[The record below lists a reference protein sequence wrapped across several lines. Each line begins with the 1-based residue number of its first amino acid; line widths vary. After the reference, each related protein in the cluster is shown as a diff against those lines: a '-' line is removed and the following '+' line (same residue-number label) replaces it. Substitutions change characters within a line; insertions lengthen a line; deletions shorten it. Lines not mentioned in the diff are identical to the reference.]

1 MDAACASSGV
11 AVHLGRQA
19 IANGESTIAI
29 VGGVN
34 VLCSPALFVM
44 LSKAGALS
52 PDGVCLSFD
61 DAACGYAR
69 GEGGAILV
77 LKRLSN
83 AIVDNDNILAVL
95 KGSAVAQDG
104 KTMGIMAPNSKAQE
118 LVARQ
123 ALERCG
129 VDPLDVGFIEAHATS
144 TSLGDPTEVSAI
156 ASVYGRGRPA
166 DAPALIGSI
175 KPNVGHLEAAAG
187 AISMVKAV
195 MAVDKGE
202 LAPQARLKKL
212 NSRIDW
218 KNSGLQVVR
227 DRAEWKEPEGV
238 PRRAAVCSY
247 GYGGTVSHAVIEE
260 YQRPTTNGH
269 ANGHAG
275 SSESEATGVVTLAIS
290 APQEKRLSTQ
300 ATVLADWLSGAGKDE
315 DLKAIAATLALR
327 RAPHTYR
334 ATFVVS
340 SHHQAIDALRN
351 FAHGS
356 STEWAASGRILD
368 AYPSQGHVV
377 WVFSGHG
384 AQWPAMGKELLRY
397 ADFSQIVSS
406 LDQIVQK
413 ECGYSA
419 VEALETGEIGGSDR
433 IQVLTYLVQIGLS
446 QVLRSKCLEPQAVIG
461 HSVGE
466 IAASVVAGCL
476 TPREG
481 ALIVTRRAAL
491 YEQVK
496 GLGGMALVGLP
507 FSTVA
512 EELGGCR
519 EVVPAIDSSP
529 NSCVVSGES
538 VPVLNYVADLKA
550 RGVKTFKVNT
560 DIAFHSP
567 MLEKLAEPLAQ
578 VLAKELNPRKPVIPL
593 YSTSQPPRSDSA
605 RDVAY
610 WINNMISPVWL
621 TSAVNAAADDGFRV
635 FLEISAHPIVTHSIN
650 ETLDQRED
658 VDEFVTIGTMKRES
672 PTEKSIQHAIAQ
684 LWAKGSP
691 VDLRAQHGHRAWS
704 TAVPGTPW
712 VHKRHWREVET
723 GPIGGGAATHDVDK
737 HTVLGQRTSIAG
749 TEGSIVYTTK
759 LNHQNKPYPRTHPL
773 DGTEIIPAGVYC
785 NTFHHATGATVLDD
799 VKLRVPV
806 SMSSETREVQV
817 IIDGQNIRLA
827 SRLEQKA
834 GDCPADQPELPWIE
848 HSSARW
854 SRPDNPPTEPV
865 YDIPAIK
872 KRIGTVLGNGFAWEY
887 LQKIGVSGIAFPW
900 QVAEHYGN
908 EKEMMVRVDMDPD
921 SDSMP
926 WDPYS
931 WGPLLDAATSVG
943 STIFFNEARMRIVSQ
958 IDRVLILSSDPRPKI
973 AYLYVEEASD
983 SISPAA
989 HITVLTEQGEM
1000 IAKFQALRFS
1010 DVEGATGI
1018 SGSVESLVHQL
1029 AWVPPKLSEKP
1040 TSISR
1045 VVLVSEDPAI
1055 LEQYAG
1061 QVQGKFGEVIQATRS
1076 EDLNR
1081 PEVLSAIR
1089 EKTSAVLYLPCKVKD
1104 LDDVPAATHRFVWEA
1119 VSIIKHLVASSAAS
1133 KLYIITDEVYKG
1145 QTPTALAH
1153 GALYGLARIAAE
1165 EHPDNWG
1172 SLIDNEGGTFPTLAL
1187 RYVRGEP
1194 VIRMD
1199 DGVPRIGRL
1208 RPLSREQRHGKEST
1222 KTLLPKPEGT
1232 YIVTGGLG
1240 DLGREVLEFLV
1251 EKKARRIVVIS
1262 RSGLPARSQWD
1273 SGHLSENTRLAIAK
1287 VRKLEQAGAWIH
1299 TMSLDIGASDA
1310 HERLLA
1316 ELDRLSLPPVLGVV
1330 HAAGIMENDFIQ
1342 NATAESFAKVFSPK
1356 VSGSL
1361 ALHRAFPP
1369 GTLDFFVLFSSTGQ
1383 LVGTA
1388 GQASYGAAN
1397 SFLNFLATH
1406 RRARGDNAVA
1416 FQWTAWRGLGL
1427 ATCTDASTLEAEL
1440 VSKGITDISV
1450 EEGFRAW
1457 EHVGGYDVDHGVV
1470 TRIRAYDQRE
1480 KVPLALIEEVAP
1492 RRFTS
1497 VGGGAAGEQP
1507 ESAGAAAASRP
1518 ASGPELKEWLNLRI
1532 RECLAAVMMGE
1543 ADEIDPRAP
1552 VADLGVDS
1560 VMTVVLSQQLQAAM
1574 GIKVPVTLTW
1584 NHPTVLHMVDWFHAK
1599 LTENV

>member
-1 MDAACASSGV
+1 M

-19 IANGESTIAI
+19 IASGESTIAI

-69 GEGGAILV
+69 GEGGAVLI
-77 LKRLSN
+77 LKRLSD

-123 ALERCG
+123 ALERSG
-129 VDPLDVGFIEAHATS
+129 VDPLEVNFIEAHATS
-144 TSLGDPTEVSAI
+144 TALGDPTEISAI

-187 AISMVKAV
+187 AISMAKAV
-195 MAVDKGE
+195 MAVNKGE
-202 LAPQARLKKL
+202 LAPQARLNKL

-218 KNSGLQVVR
+218 ENSGLQVVR
-227 DRAEWKEPEGV
+227 ERTKWTEPEGV

-247 GYGGTVSHAVIEE
+247 GYGGTVSHAVIEQ
-260 YQRPTTNGH
+260 YQHPTTNGH
-269 ANGHAG
+269 AD
-275 SSESEATGVVTLAIS
+275 SSEKNEPGVVTLAIS
-290 APQEKRLSTQ
+290 APQEKRLYTQ

-334 ATFVVS
+334 ATFLAA
-340 SHHQAIDALRN
+340 SHQEAIEALRS
-351 FAHGS
+351 FAQEK
-356 STEWAASGRILD
+356 STEWTARGRILD

-384 AQWPAMGKELLRY
+384 AQWPAMGKELLQYVEFR
-397 ADFSQIVSS
+397 QIVSS
-406 LDQIVQK
+406 LDEIVQK

-419 VEALETGEIGGSDR
+419 VKALETGDIGESDR
-433 IQVLTYLVQIGLS
+433 IQVLTYLVQVGLS
-446 QVLRSKCLEPQAVIG
+446 QVLKSKGLEPQAVIG

-481 ALIVTRRAAL
+481 ALIVTRRASL
-491 YEQVK
+491 YAQVK
-496 GLGGMALVGLP
+496 GLGGMALVSLP
-507 FSTVA
+507 FSKVA
-512 EELGGCR
+512 EELEGR
-519 EVVPAIDSSP
+519 RDVVPAIDSSP

-538 VPVLNYVADLKA
+538 IHLLKYVEDLKA

-560 DIAFHSP
+560 DIAFHCP

-578 VLAKELNPRKPVIPL
+578 ALAEELNPRKPLIPI
-593 YSTSQPPRSDSA
+593 YSTSKTPRSDSP
-605 RDVAY
+605 RDVPY
-610 WINNMISPVWL
+610 WVNNMISPVWL

-635 FLEISAHPIVTHSIN
+635 FVEISSHPIVTHSII
-650 ETLDQRED
+650 ETLDQRKD
-658 VDEFVTIGTMKRES
+658 VDEFVTIGTMKREA
-672 PTEKSIQHAIAQ
+672 PTEKTIQHAIAQ
-684 LWAKGSP
+684 LWTRGSP
-691 VDLRAQHGHRAWS
+691 VDFKAQFGGNIWS
-704 TAVPGTPW
+704 TNIPGTPW

-723 GPIGGGAATHDVDK
+723 GPIGGDAATHDVDK
-737 HTVLGQRTSIAG
+737 HTVLGQRTCIAG
-749 TEGSIVYTTK
+749 KEGNIVYTTK
-759 LNHQNKPYPRTHPL
+759 LNDQNKPYPRTHPL

-785 NTFHHATGATVLDD
+785 NTFHHATGATVLDE

-806 SMSSETREVQV
+806 SMSSETREVQ
-817 IIDGQNIRLA
+817 IIVEGQDIKVA
-827 SRLEQKA
+827 SRLEQKSS
-834 GDCPADQPELPWIE
+834 DDSADQPDLPWVD

-854 SRPDNPPTEPV
+854 SKPDILPSEPI
-865 YDIPAIK
+865 YDIAGIK
-872 KRIGTVLGNGFAWEY
+872 KRIGTILGNGFAWEY

-900 QVAEHYGN
+900 QVVEHYGN
-908 EKEMMVRVDMDPD
+908 EKEMMVRVDMNPD
-921 SDSMP
+921 SNSMP

-973 AYLYVEEASD
+973 AYLYIEEASD

-989 HITVLTEQGEM
+989 HVTVLTEQGEM

-1029 AWVPPKLSEKP
+1029 AWIPPKLSEKP
-1040 TSISR
+1040 MSLTT
-1045 VVLVSEDPAI
+1045 VVLVCEDPAI

-1061 QVQGKFGEVIQATRS
+1061 QIQGRFGEVIQAAGS
-1076 EDLNR
+1076 KDLNR
-1081 PEVLSAIR
+1081 PEVLLAISKK
-1089 EKTSAVLYLPCKVKD
+1089 ETAVLYLPYDVKD
-1104 LDDVPAATHRFVWEA
+1104 LDDVPEATHRFVWEA
-1119 VSIIKHLVASSAAS
+1119 VSMIKLLATSSAAA
-1133 KLYIITDEVYKG
+1133 KLYIITDQVYKG
-1145 QTPTALAH
+1145 QSPTALAH
-1153 GALYGLARIAAE
+1153 GALYGLARITAE

-1172 SLIDNEGGTFPTLAL
+1172 ALIDNEGGCFPTLAL
-1187 RYVRGEP
+1187 KYVRGEQ

-1199 DGVPRIGRL
+1199 DGVPRVGRL
-1208 RPLSREQRHGKEST
+1208 RPLSREQRYSKDST

-1232 YIVTGGLG
+1232 YVVTGGLG

-1262 RSGLPARSQWD
+1262 RSGLPARKEWD
-1273 SGHLSENTRLAIAK
+1273 SEDLSENTRLAIAT

-1299 TMSLDIGASDA
+1299 AMALDIGASDA
-1310 HERLLA
+1310 HEKLLE
-1316 ELDRLSLPPVLGVV
+1316 ELDRLSLPPVLGVI
-1330 HAAGIMENDFIQ
+1330 HAAGIMENNFIR
-1342 NATAESFAKVFSPK
+1342 NTTAQSFANVFAPK

-1361 ALHRAFPP
+1361 TLHKAFPP

-1388 GQASYGAAN
+1388 GQSSYGSAN
-1397 SFLNFLATH
+1397 SFLDALATY
-1406 RRARGDNAVA
+1406 RRAHGDNAVA

-1427 ATCTDASTLEAEL
+1427 AMCTDSSTLETEL
-1440 VSKGITDISV
+1440 VSKGITDITI

-1457 EHVGGYDVDHGVV
+1457 EHVSKYDVDHGVV
-1470 TRIRAYDQRE
+1470 TRIRTYDQGE

-1497 VGGGAAGEQP
+1497 VGNVAEEQP
-1507 ESAGAAAASRP
+1507 ESGKATASRP
-1518 ASGPELKEWLNLRI
+1518 APGPELKEWLNVRI
-1532 RECLAAVMMGE
+1532 RECLAAVTKGE
-1543 ADEIDPRAP
+1543 VDEIDPRAP
-1552 VADLGVDS
+1552 MADLGVDS
-1560 VMTVVLSQQLQAAM
+1560 VMTVVLSQELQAAM

-1584 NHPTVLHMVDWFHAK
+1584 NHPTVLHMVDWFYDK
-1599 LTENV
+1599 LTENA

>member
-1 MDAACASSGV
+1 M

-19 IANGESTIAI
+19 IASGESTIAI

-69 GEGGAILV
+69 GEGGAVLI

-83 AIVDNDNILAVL
+83 AIADNDNILAVL

-104 KTMGIMAPNSKAQE
+104 KTKGIMAPNSKAQE

-123 ALERCG
+123 ALARSE
-129 VDPLDVGFIEAHATS
+129 VDPLEVSFIEAHATS

-156 ASVYGRGRPA
+156 ASVYGKGRPA

-187 AISMVKAV
+187 AISMVKAI
-195 MAVDKGE
+195 MAVNKGE
-202 LAPQARLKKL
+202 LAPQARLNKL
-212 NSRIDW
+212 NTRIDW

-227 DRAEWKEPEGV
+227 ERAKWTEPEGV

-247 GYGGTVSHAVIEE
+247 GYGGTVSHAVIEQ
-260 YQRPTTNGH
+260 YQSEALLNGH
-269 ANGHAG
+269 ADAPKNK
-275 SSESEATGVVTLAIS
+275 EPGVVTLTIS

-300 ATVLADWLSGAGKDE
+300 ATALGDWLSGPGKDE

-334 ATFVVS
+334 ATFVAA
-340 SHHQAIDALRN
+340 SHQEAIDALRS
-351 FAHGS
+351 FAEGK
-356 STEWAASGRILD
+356 STEGTACGRILD
-368 AYPSQGHVV
+368 AHPSQGHVV

-397 ADFSQIVSS
+397 AEFSQIISS
-406 LDQIVQK
+406 LDPIVQK

-419 VEALETGEIGGSDR
+419 VEALETGDIGESDR

-446 QVLRSKCLEPQAVIG
+446 QVLRSKGLEPQAVIG

-481 ALIVTRRAAL
+481 ALIVTRRATL
-491 YEQVK
+491 YAQVK
-496 GLGGMALVGLP
+496 GLGGMALVSLP

-512 EELGGCR
+512 EELKGSR
-519 EVVPAIDSSP
+519 EVVPTIDSSP

-538 VPVLNYVADLKA
+538 GPLANYLADLKA

-560 DIAFHSP
+560 DIAFHCP

-578 VLAKELNPRKPVIPL
+578 ALAEELAPRKPLIPL
-593 YSTSQPPRSDSA
+593 YSTSKTPRSDSP

-610 WINNMISPVWL
+610 WVDNMISPVWL
-621 TSAVNAAADDGFRV
+621 TSAVNAAADDGLRV
-635 FLEISAHPIVTHSIN
+635 FVEISAHPIVTHSIN
-650 ETLDQRED
+650 ETLGQRED
-658 VDEFVTIGTMKRES
+658 VDEFVTIGTMKREA
-672 PTEKSIQHAIAQ
+672 PAEKSIQHAIAQ
-684 LWAKGSP
+684 LWTRGSP
-691 VDLRAQHGHRAWS
+691 VDFEAQFGRKTWS
-704 TAVPGTPW
+704 KTVPGTPW
-712 VHKRHWREVET
+712 VHKRHWREVEA
-723 GPIGGGAATHDVDK
+723 GPIGGGAASHDVDK

-749 TEGSIVYTTK
+749 TEGNIVYTTK
-759 LNHQNKPYPRTHPL
+759 LNDQNKPYPRTHPL

-785 NTFHHATGATVLDD
+785 NTFHHATGATVLDE

-806 SMSSETREVQV
+806 SMSSETREVQ
-817 IIDGQNIRLA
+817 IIVEGQNIRVA
-827 SRLEQKA
+827 SRMEQKTNDA
-834 GDCPADQPELPWIE
+834 SADQPELPWIE

-854 SRPDNPPTEPV
+854 SKPENPPTEPI
-865 YDIPAIK
+865 YDIPGIK

-900 QVAEHYGN
+900 QVVEHYGN

-973 AYLYVEEASD
+973 AYLYIEEASD
-983 SISPAA
+983 PISPAA
-989 HITVLTEQGEM
+989 HVTVLTEQGEM
-1000 IAKFQALRFS
+1000 IAKFQAMRFS

-1029 AWVPPKLSEKP
+1029 AWIPPKLSEKP
-1040 TSISR
+1040 TSLSR
-1045 VVLVSEDPAI
+1045 VVLVCEDPAI

-1061 QVQGKFGEVIQATRS
+1061 QIQGRYEEVIQAASTK
-1076 EDLNR
+1076 DLNR
-1081 PEVLSAIR
+1081 PEVLLALSKKGSAI
-1089 EKTSAVLYLPCKVKD
+1089 VYLPCEVKD
-1104 LDDVPAATHRFVWEA
+1104 LDDVPEATHRFVWEA
-1119 VSIIKHLVASSAAS
+1119 ISMIKLLVASSAAA
-1133 KLYIITDEVYKG
+1133 KLYIITNQVYKG
-1145 QTPTALAH
+1145 QSPTSLAH
-1153 GALYGLARIAAE
+1153 GALYGLARITAE

-1172 SLIDNEGGTFPTLAL
+1172 ALIDNEGGSFPTLAL
-1187 RYVRGEP
+1187 KYVRGDQ
-1194 VIRMD
+1194 VVRMD
-1199 DGVPRIGRL
+1199 DGVPRVGRL
-1208 RPLSREQRHGKEST
+1208 RPLSREQRHSKESP

-1232 YIVTGGLG
+1232 YIVTGGFG

-1262 RSGLPARSQWD
+1262 RSGLPARKEWD
-1273 SGHLSENTRLAIAK
+1273 SENLSENTRLAIAK
-1287 VRKLEQAGAWIH
+1287 IRKLEQAGAWIH
-1299 TMSLDIGASDA
+1299 AMALDIGASNA
-1310 HERLLA
+1310 HEKLLA
-1316 ELDRLSLPPVLGVV
+1316 ELDRLSLPRVLGVI

-1342 NATAESFAKVFSPK
+1342 NATAESFANVFAPK

-1361 ALHRAFPP
+1361 TLHKAFPP

-1388 GQASYGAAN
+1388 GQSSYGSAN
-1397 SFLNFLATH
+1397 SFLDTLATH
-1406 RRARGDNAVA
+1406 RRAQGDNAVA

-1427 ATCTDASTLEAEL
+1427 ATCTDSSTLEAEL
-1440 VSKGITDISV
+1440 VSKGITDITI

-1457 EHVGGYDVDHGVV
+1457 EHVSKHDVDHGVV
-1470 TRIRAYDQRE
+1470 TRIRTYDQGE
-1480 KVPLALIEEVAP
+1480 KVPLTLIEEVAP

-1497 VGGGAAGEQP
+1497 VGNVAEEQP
-1507 ESAGAAAASRP
+1507 ESRGAAASRP
-1518 ASGPELKEWLNLRI
+1518 TSGPELKEWLNVAI

-1560 VMTVVLSQQLQAAM
+1560 VMTVVLSQKLQAAM

-1584 NHPTVLHMVDWFHAK
+1584 NHPTVLHMVDWFYAK

>member
-19 IANGESTIAI
+19 IASGESAIAI

-34 VLCSPALFVM
+34 VLYSPALFVM
-44 LSKAGALS
+44 LSRAGALS

-69 GEGGAILV
+69 GEGGAVLI
-77 LKRLSN
+77 LKRLTN

-104 KTMGIMAPNSKAQE
+104 KTKGIMAPNSKAQE

-123 ALERCG
+123 ALARSG
-129 VDPLDVGFIEAHATS
+129 LDALAVSFIEAHATS
-144 TSLGDPTEVSAI
+144 TALGDPTEVSAI

-175 KPNVGHLEAAAG
+175 KPNIGHLEAAAG

-195 MAVDKGE
+195 MAVNKGE
-202 LAPQARLKKL
+202 LAPQARLNKL

-218 KNSGLQVVR
+218 ENSGLQVVR
-227 DRAEWKEPEGV
+227 ERTKWTEPEGV

-247 GYGGTVSHAVIEE
+247 GYGGTVSHAVVEQ
-260 YQRPTTNGH
+260 YQRSATKE
-269 ANGHAG
+269 HAG
-275 SSESEATGVVTLAIS
+275 AFMKQEPGIVTLAIS
-290 APQEKRLSTQ
+290 APQEKRLATQ
-300 ATVLADWLSGAGKDE
+300 ATILADWLSGAGKDK
-315 DLKAIAATLALR
+315 DLRAIAATMGLR
-327 RAPHTYR
+327 RAHHTYR
-334 ATFVVS
+334 ATFVVT
-340 SHHQAIDALRN
+340 SHHDAIHALRS
-351 FAHGS
+351 FAQGNP
-356 STEWAASGRILD
+356 TEWAAHGRILD
-368 AYPSQGHVV
+368 TYPSQSHGV

-384 AQWPAMGKELLRY
+384 AQWPDMGKELLRCVE
-397 ADFSQIVSS
+397 FRQIVTS
-406 LDQIVQK
+406 LDKIVQE

-419 VEALETGEIGGSDR
+419 VKALETGDIGESDR

-446 QVLRSKCLEPQAVIG
+446 QVLRSKGLEPRAVIG

-481 ALIVTRRAAL
+481 ALIVTRRATL
-491 YEQVK
+491 YAQVK

-512 EELGGCR
+512 KELEGCGD
-519 EVVPAIDSSP
+519 VVPAIDSSP
-529 NSCVVSGES
+529 NSCVISGES
-538 VPVLNYVADLKA
+538 MPLLQYVANLKA

-567 MLEKLAEPLAQ
+567 MLKILAEPLAQ
-578 VLAKELNPRKPVIPL
+578 VLAEELHPQKPLVPL
-593 YSTSQPPRSDSA
+593 YSTSTTPRCDSP
-605 RDVAY
+605 RDVGY

-621 TSAVNAAADDGFRV
+621 TSAINAAADDGFRSFV
-635 FLEISAHPIVTHSIN
+635 EVSGHPIVTHSIN

-658 VDEFVTIGTMKRES
+658 VDEFLTMGTMKREA

-684 LWAKGSP
+684 LWTRGGA
-691 VDLRAQHGHRAWS
+691 VDFKAQFGCDLWS
-704 TAVPGTPW
+704 TTVPGTPW
-712 VHKRHWREVET
+712 AHKRHWREVET
-723 GPIGGGAATHDVDK
+723 GPISGEAALHDVDK
-737 HTVLGQRTSIAG
+737 HTVLGQRICIAG
-749 TEGSIVYTTK
+749 TEGTILYTTK
-759 LNHQNKPYPRTHPL
+759 LNDKNKPYPQTHPL

-785 NTFHHATGATVLDD
+785 NTFHHATAATVLEE

-806 SMSSETREVQV
+806 SMSSETREVQ
-817 IIDGQNIRLA
+817 IIVEGQHIKVA
-827 SRLEQKA
+827 SRLEKERN
-834 GDCPADQPELPWIE
+834 DTSADQLETPWIE

-854 SRPDNPPTEPV
+854 STPENLPTENM
-865 YDIPAIK
+865 YDIPGIK
-872 KRIGTVLGNGFAWEY
+872 KRIGTILGNGFAWEY

-900 QVAEHYGN
+900 QVVEHYGN
-908 EKEMMVRVDMDPD
+908 DKEMMVRVDMNPD
-921 SDSMP
+921 SNSMP

-958 IDRVLILSSDPRPKI
+958 IDRVLILSNDPRPKV

-989 HITVLTEQGEM
+989 HVTVLTEQGMM

-1029 AWVPPKLSEKP
+1029 AWIPPKLSEKP
-1040 TSISR
+1040 TSFSR
-1045 VVLVSEDPAI
+1045 LVLICKDPAT
-1055 LEQYAG
+1055 LAQYAG
-1061 QVQGKFGEVIQATRS
+1061 QIQELFGEVIQVACA

-1081 PEVLSAIR
+1081 PDVLLAIK
-1089 EKTSAVLYLPCKVKD
+1089 EKNLAVVYLPCKVED
-1104 LDDVPAATHRFVWEA
+1104 LDDVPEATHRFVWEA
-1119 VSIIKHLVASSAAS
+1119 VCTIKLLVASSAAA
-1133 KLYIITDEVYKG
+1133 KLYIITDQVYKG
-1145 QTPTALAH
+1145 QSPTALAH
-1153 GALYGLARIAAE
+1153 AALHGLARITAE

-1172 SLIDNEGGTFPTLAL
+1172 ALVDDEGGHFPMLAL
-1187 RYVRGEP
+1187 KYVRGEP

-1199 DGVPRIGRL
+1199 DGVPRVGRL
-1208 RPLSREQRHGKEST
+1208 RPLCREQRHSKNSPT
-1222 KTLLPKPEGT
+1222 TLLPKPEGT
-1232 YIVTGGLG
+1232 YVVTGGLG

-1251 EKKARRIVVIS
+1251 KKKARRIVVIS
-1262 RSGLPARSQWD
+1262 RTGLPAREDWD
-1273 SGHLSENTRLAIAK
+1273 SEHVSENTRLAIAK
-1287 VRKLEQAGAWIH
+1287 IRKLEQSGAWIH
-1299 TMSLDIGASDA
+1299 AMSLDVSASDA
-1310 HERLLA
+1310 HEKLLV
-1316 ELDRLSLPPVLGVV
+1316 ELNRLSLPRVLGVV
-1330 HAAGIMENDFIQ
+1330 HAAGIMENGFIR
-1342 NATAESFAKVFSPK
+1342 NATAESFANVFKPK
-1356 VSGSL
+1356 VSGAL

-1388 GQASYGAAN
+1388 GQSSYGSAN
-1397 SFLNFLATH
+1397 AFLDGLATY
-1406 RRARGDNAVA
+1406 RRAHGDNAVA

-1427 ATCTDASTLEAEL
+1427 AMCTDSSTLDTEL
-1440 VSKGITDISV
+1440 VSKGITDITV

-1457 EHVGGYDVDHGVV
+1457 EHVSKHDIDHGVV
-1470 TRIRAYDQRE
+1470 TRIRAYNQGER
-1480 KVPLALIEEVAP
+1480 VPLALIEEVAP

-1497 VGGGAAGEQP
+1497 VGNVAEGLPEGGREAP
-1507 ESAGAAAASRP
+1507 SRP
-1518 ASGPELKEWLNLRI
+1518 ASGPEFKKWLNVRI
-1532 RECLAAVMMGE
+1532 RECLAAVMMG
-1543 ADEIDPRAP
+1543 DVDDIDPRAP

-1560 VMTVVLSQQLQAAM
+1560 VMTVALSQKLQAAM

-1584 NHPTVLHMVDWFHAK
+1584 NYPTVFHMVDWFYTK
-1599 LTENV
+1599 ISESV

>member
-19 IANGESTIAI
+19 IASGESTVAI

-69 GEGGAILV
+69 GEGGAILI
-77 LKRLSN
+77 LKRLSS

-123 ALERCG
+123 ALARSG
-129 VDPLDVGFIEAHATS
+129 VDHLEVSFIEAHATS
-144 TSLGDPTEVSAI
+144 TALGDPTEVSAI

-187 AISMVKAV
+187 AISLVKAV

-202 LAPQARLKKL
+202 LAPQARLNKL
-212 NSRIDW
+212 NTRIDW
-218 KNSGLQVVR
+218 ENSGLQVVR
-227 DRAEWKEPEGV
+227 ERTKWTEPEGV

-260 YQRPTTNGH
+260 YQRPSMNGH
-269 ANGHAG
+269 A
-275 SSESEATGVVTLAIS
+275 EASGENDSGVVTLVVS

-300 ATVLADWLSGAGKDE
+300 ATILADWLSGAGKDE

-334 ATFVVS
+334 ASFVAA
-340 SHHQAIDALRN
+340 SHQEAIESLGGFAQA
-351 FAHGS
+351 S
-356 STEWAASGRILD
+356 STEWTASGRILD
-368 AYPSQGHVV
+368 AHPSQGHVV

-397 ADFSQIVSS
+397 AEFSQTVSS

-419 VEALETGEIGGSDR
+419 VEALETGDIGEADR

-446 QVLRSKCLEPQAVIG
+446 QVLKSKGLEPQAVIG

-481 ALIVTRRAAL
+481 ALIVTRRATL
-491 YEQVK
+491 YAQTK
-496 GLGGMALVGLP
+496 GLGGMALVALP

-512 EELGGCR
+512 EELKGR
-519 EVVPAIDSSP
+519 RDVVPAIDSSP

-538 VPVLNYVADLKA
+538 APLLNYVADLKA

-560 DIAFHSP
+560 DIAFHCP
-567 MLEKLAEPLAQ
+567 MLEKLSEPLAE
-578 VLAKELNPRKPVIPL
+578 VLAGELNPRKPLIPL
-593 YSTSQPPRSDSA
+593 YSTSKAPRSDSP

-621 TSAVNAAADDGFRV
+621 TPAVNAAAEDGFRV
-635 FLEISAHPIVTHSIN
+635 FVEISSHPIVTHSIN

-658 VDEFVTIGTMKRES
+658 VDDFVATGTMKREA

-684 LWAKGSP
+684 LWARGSP
-691 VDLRAQHGHRAWS
+691 VDFKTQSGRGAWS

-723 GPIGGGAATHDVDK
+723 GPIGGGAASHDVDK
-737 HTVLGQRTSIAG
+737 HTVLGQRTCIAG
-749 TEGSIVYTTK
+749 TDGHIVYTTK
-759 LNHQNKPYPRTHPL
+759 LNDQNKPYPRTHPL

-785 NTFHHATGATVLDD
+785 NTFHHATGATVLDE

-817 IIDGQNIRLA
+817 IVEGQHITVA
-827 SRLEQKA
+827 SRLEQNS
-834 GDCPADQPELPWIE
+834 GDVSADQPELPWIE
-848 HSSARW
+848 HSTASW
-854 SRPDNPPTEPV
+854 SKPEDLPTEPT
-865 YDIPAIK
+865 YDIAGIK

-900 QVAEHYGN
+900 QVVEHYGN

-921 SDSMP
+921 SDSMQ

-958 IDRVLILSSDPRPKI
+958 IDRVLILSSGPRPKI
-973 AYLYVEEASD
+973 AYLYIEEASD

-989 HITVLTEQGEM
+989 HVTVLTEQGEM

-1040 TSISR
+1040 IPLSR
-1045 VVLVSEDPAI
+1045 VVLVCEDPAI

-1061 QVQGKFGEVIQATRS
+1061 QIQGKYGEVIQAARS

-1081 PEVLSAIR
+1081 PEVFLAISKK
-1089 EKTSAVLYLPCKVKD
+1089 ESAVVYLPCNVED
-1104 LDDVPAATHRFVWEA
+1104 LDEVAGATHRFVWEA
-1119 VSIIKHLVASSAAS
+1119 VSMLKLLASSSAAA
-1133 KLYIITDEVYKG
+1133 KLYIITDQVYKG
-1145 QTPTALAH
+1145 QSPTALAH

-1172 SLIDNEGGTFPTLAL
+1172 ALVDNEGGGFPTLAL
-1187 RYVRGEP
+1187 KYVRGEQ

-1199 DGVPRIGRL
+1199 DGVPRVGRL
-1208 RPLSREQRHGKEST
+1208 RPLSREQRHGKNSSR
-1222 KTLLPKPEGT
+1222 TLLPKPEGT

-1251 EKKARRIVVIS
+1251 DKKARRIVVIS
-1262 RSGLPARSQWD
+1262 RSGLPGRKDWD
-1273 SGHLSENTRLAIAK
+1273 SEGLSENTRLAIAT
-1287 VRKLEQAGAWIH
+1287 VRKLEQAGAWVH
-1299 TMSLDIGASDA
+1299 TMPLDIGASDA
-1310 HERLLA
+1310 HEKLLA
-1316 ELDRLSLPPVLGVV
+1316 ELDRLSLPKVLGVI
-1330 HAAGIMENDFIQ
+1330 HAAGIMENGFIQ
-1342 NATAESFAKVFSPK
+1342 NVTAESFANVFRPK
-1356 VSGSL
+1356 VSGAL
-1361 ALHRAFPP
+1361 TLHRAFPP
-1369 GTLDFFVLFSSTGQ
+1369 GTLDFFILFSSTGQ

-1388 GQASYGAAN
+1388 GQSSYGSAN
-1397 SFLNFLATH
+1397 SFLDALATH

-1427 ATCTDASTLEAEL
+1427 ATCTDSSTLDAEL
-1440 VSKGITDISV
+1440 VSKGITDITV
-1450 EEGFRAW
+1450 DEGFRAW
-1457 EHVGGYDVDHGVV
+1457 EHVGKHDVDHGVV
-1470 TRIRAYDQRE
+1470 TRIRTYDQGE
-1480 KVPLALIEEVAP
+1480 KVPIALIEEVAP

-1497 VGGGAAGEQP
+1497 VGNAAADEQP
-1507 ESAGAAAASRP
+1507 EPGRATASRP
-1518 ASGPELKEWLNLRI
+1518 TSGPELKEWLNVTI
-1532 RECLAAVMMGE
+1532 RGCLAAVMMGDP
-1543 ADEIDPRAP
+1543 DEIDPRAP

-1560 VMTVVLSQQLQAAM
+1560 VMTVVLSQKLQAAM

-1584 NHPTVLHMVDWFHAK
+1584 NHPTVLHMVGWFYDK
-1599 LTENV
+1599 LTENN

>member
-1 MDAACASSGV
+1 M

-19 IANGESTIAI
+19 IASGESTIAI

-69 GEGGAILV
+69 GEGGAVLI
-77 LKRLSN
+77 LKRLAN

-123 ALERCG
+123 ALARSG
-129 VDPLDVGFIEAHATS
+129 LDPLEVHFIEAHATS

-156 ASVYGRGRPA
+156 ASVYGKGRPA

-187 AISMVKAV
+187 AISLVKAV
-195 MAVDKGE
+195 MAVNKGE
-202 LAPQARLKKL
+202 LAPQARLNKL

-218 KNSGLQVVR
+218 DNSGLQVVR
-227 DRAEWKEPEGV
+227 ERTKWTEPEGV

-247 GYGGTVSHAVIEE
+247 GYGGTVSHAVIEQ
-260 YQRPTTNGH
+260 YQRPIMNEH
-269 ANGHAG
+269 VDA
-275 SSESEATGVVTLAIS
+275 SEVKEPGVVTMVIS

-300 ATVLADWLSGAGKDE
+300 ATILADWLSGAGKDE
-315 DLKAIAATLALR
+315 DLKAITATLALR

-334 ATFVVS
+334 ATFVVAG
-340 SHHQAIDALRN
+340 HREAIDALRS
-351 FAHGS
+351 FAQGN
-356 STEWAASGRILD
+356 TRECTASGRILD

-397 ADFSQIVSS
+397 VEFSQVITS
-406 LDQIVQK
+406 LDRIVQK

-419 VEALETGEIGGSDR
+419 VEALETGDIGQSDR

-446 QVLRSKCLEPQAVIG
+446 QVLRSKGLEPQAVIG

-476 TPREG
+476 TAREG
-481 ALIVTRRAAL
+481 AIIVTRRAML
-491 YEQVK
+491 YAQAK
-496 GLGGMALVGLP
+496 GLGGMALVSLP

-512 EELGGCR
+512 EELQGSR
-519 EVVPAIDSSP
+519 EVVAAIDSSP
-529 NSCVVSGES
+529 SSCVVSGES
-538 VPVLNYVADLKA
+538 IPLLNYVADLKA
-550 RGVKTFKVNT
+550 RGVKTFNVNT

-567 MLEKLAEPLAQ
+567 MLEKLAEPLAL
-578 VLAKELNPRKPVIPL
+578 VLAEELNPRKPLIPL
-593 YSTSQPPRSDSA
+593 YSTSETPRSDSP

-621 TSAVNAAADDGFRV
+621 TSAVNAAADDGFRAFV
-635 FLEISAHPIVTHSIN
+635 EISAHPIVTHSIT
-650 ETLDQRED
+650 ETLEQRED
-658 VDEFVTIGTMKRES
+658 VDEFVTIGTMKREA

-684 LWAKGSP
+684 LWTRGSP
-691 VDLRAQHGHRAWS
+691 VDFEAQSGRKVWS
-704 TAVPGTPW
+704 TTIPGTPW

-723 GPIGGGAATHDVDK
+723 GPIGGNAASHDVDK
-737 HTVLGQRTSIAG
+737 HTLLGHRTCIAG
-749 TEGSIVYTTK
+749 AEGNIVFTTK
-759 LNHQNKPYPRTHPL
+759 LNDQNKPYPQTHPL

-785 NTFHHATGATVLDD
+785 NTFHHATGATVLDE

-817 IIDGQNIRLA
+817 IVEGQHVKVA
-827 SRLEQKA
+827 SRMEQKSSDA
-834 GDCPADQPELPWIE
+834 SADQPELPWIE

-854 SRPDNPPTEPV
+854 SMPENLPTEPI
-865 YDIPAIK
+865 YDIPGIK

-900 QVAEHYGN
+900 QVVEHYGN

-921 SDSMP
+921 SNSMS

-931 WGPLLDAATSVG
+931 WSPLLDAATSVG

-958 IDRVLILSSDPRPKI
+958 IDRVLILSSHPPPKI
-973 AYLYVEEASD
+973 AYLYIEEASD

-989 HITVLTEQGEM
+989 HVTVVTEQGEM

-1029 AWVPPKLSEKP
+1029 AWIPPKLSEKP
-1040 TSISR
+1040 ISFSR
-1045 VVLVSEDPAI
+1045 FVLVCEDPAI
-1055 LEQYAG
+1055 LEQYAAQIQGGFG
-1061 QVQGKFGEVIQATRS
+1061 QVIQATS
-1076 EDLNR
+1076 SKDLKR
-1081 PEVLSAIR
+1081 PEVLSAMR
-1089 EKTSAVLYLPCKVKD
+1089 EKRSAVMYLPCKVKD
-1104 LDDVPAATHRFVWEA
+1104 LDDVPEATHRFVWEA
-1119 VSIIKHLVASSAAS
+1119 VSMIKLLVTSSAVA
-1133 KLYIITDEVYKG
+1133 KLYIITDQVYKG
-1145 QTPTALAH
+1145 QSPTALAH
-1153 GALYGLARIAAE
+1153 GALYGLARITAE

-1172 SLIDNEGGTFPTLAL
+1172 ALIDNEGGSFPTLAL
-1187 RYVRGEP
+1187 KYVQGEQ

-1199 DGVPRIGRL
+1199 DGVPRVGRL
-1208 RPLSREQRHGKEST
+1208 RPLSREQRYHKNSL

-1262 RSGLPARSQWD
+1262 RSGLPARKMWD
-1273 SGHLSENTRLAIAK
+1273 SEDLSENTRLAIAK

-1299 TMSLDIGASDA
+1299 AISLDISASDA

-1316 ELDRLSLPPVLGVV
+1316 ELDRLCLPPVLGVI
-1330 HAAGIMENDFIQ
+1330 HAAGIMENSFIR
-1342 NATAESFAKVFSPK
+1342 NATAESFANVFGPK

-1361 ALHRAFPP
+1361 TLHRAFPP
-1369 GTLDFFVLFSSTGQ
+1369 GTVDFFVLFSSTGQ

-1388 GQASYGAAN
+1388 GQSSYGSAN
-1397 SFLNFLATH
+1397 SFLDALATY
-1406 RRARGDNAVA
+1406 RRAHGDNAVA

-1427 ATCTDASTLEAEL
+1427 AMCTDSSTLDAEL
-1440 VSKGITDISV
+1440 VSKGITDITID
-1450 EEGFRAW
+1450 EGFRAW
-1457 EHVGGYDVDHGVV
+1457 EHVSKYDVDHGVV
-1470 TRIRAYDQRE
+1470 THIRTYDQGE
-1480 KVPLALIEEVAP
+1480 KVPLTLIEEVAP

-1497 VGGGAAGEQP
+1497 VTNVAEEQP
-1507 ESAGAAAASRP
+1507 ESRRPTASRP
-1518 ASGPELKEWLNLRI
+1518 TSGPELKEWLNVTI
-1532 RECLAAVMMGE
+1532 RECLAAVMMGDV
-1543 ADEIDPRAP
+1543 DEIDPRAP

-1560 VMTVVLSQQLQAAM
+1560 VMTVVLSQKLQAAV

-1584 NHPTVLHMVDWFHAK
+1584 NHPTVLHMVNWFYNK
-1599 LTENV
+1599 LTESN